1 MIFFSNIMVRM
12 HFSNNE
18 KLPSFVLLSLLKVC
32 FSFFMAVFI
41 MVSVNVFGSL
51 VFAFVYFLFICRD
64 FFGKGCL
71 LRNRIIKNCFFNR
84 IEETVFEKCLSSS
97 GVFSALVDPMGN
109 SVDVSTLESLL
120 FAVTSI
126 LYQADICT

>member
-18 KLPSFVLLSLLKVC
+18 KLTSFVLLSLLKVC

-51 VFAFVYFLFICRD
+51 VFAFVFFFIFL
-64 FFGKGCL
+64 
-71 LRNRIIKNCFFNR
+71 
-84 IEETVFEKCLSSS
+84 S
-97 GVFSALVDPMGN
+97 
-109 SVDVSTLESLL
+109 
-120 FAVTSI
+120 
-126 LYQADICT
+126 

>member
-1 MIFFSNIMVRM
+1 MVRM

-18 KLPSFVLLSLLKVC
+18 KLTSFVLLSVLKVC
-32 FSFFMAVFI
+32 LSFSMAVII
-41 MVSVNVFGSL
+41 MVTVNVFGSL
-51 VFAFVYFLFICRD
+51 VFAFFFVFCRD

-109 SVDVSTLESLL
+109 SIDVSTLESLL
-120 FAVTSI
+120 FAVTTI
-126 LYQADICT
+126 LYNADICT

>member
-18 KLPSFVLLSLLKVC
+18 KLTSSVLLSLLKVC
-32 FSFFMAVFI
+32 FSFSMAVFI
-41 MVSVNVFGSL
+41 MVTVNVFGSL
-51 VFAFVYFLFICRD
+51 VFAFVLFFFCRD

-71 LRNRIIKNCFFNR
+71 LRNWIIKNCFFNR

-109 SVDVSTLESLL
+109 SIDVSTLESLL
-120 FAVTSI
+120 FAVTTI
-126 LYQADICT
+126 LYNADICT

>member
-1 MIFFSNIMVRM
+1 MVRM

-18 KLPSFVLLSLLKVC
+18 KLTSFVLLSLLKVC
-32 FSFFMAVFI
+32 FSFSMAVFI
-41 MVSVNVFGSL
+41 KVTVNVFGSL
-51 VFAFVYFLFICRD
+51 VLSLLLFFFLFFCRD

-126 LYQADICT
+126 LSNADICT

>member
-1 MIFFSNIMVRM
+1 MC
-12 HFSNNE
+12 
-18 KLPSFVLLSLLKVC
+18 LGLLSLLL
-32 FSFFMAVFI
+32 FFFYI
-41 MVSVNVFGSL
+41 SVV
-51 VFAFVYFLFICRD
+51 I

>member
-1 MIFFSNIMVRM
+1 M

-18 KLPSFVLLSLLKVC
+18 KLTSFVLLSLLKVC
-32 FSFFMAVFI
+32 FSFSMAVFI
-41 MVSVNVFGSL
+41 KVTVNVFGSL
-51 VFAFVYFLFICRD
+51 VLSLLLFCFVFFCRD

-126 LYQADICT
+126 LSNADICT